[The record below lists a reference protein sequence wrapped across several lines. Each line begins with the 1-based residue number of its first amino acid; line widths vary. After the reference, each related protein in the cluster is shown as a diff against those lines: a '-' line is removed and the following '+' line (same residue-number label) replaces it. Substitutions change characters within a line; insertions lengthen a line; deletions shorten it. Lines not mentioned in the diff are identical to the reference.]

1 VDNYIK
7 RFLPRLYVCFVCVFV
22 VVFYFLL
29 STVVLRLVCIMIQKA
44 VLRCVCAYLV
54 HVE

>member
-1 VDNYIK
+1 MDNYIK

-29 STVVLRLVCIMIQKA
+29 STVVLRLVCMIQKA
-44 VLRCVCAYLV
+44 VCCFVFALLV

>member
-1 VDNYIK
+1 M
-7 RFLPRLYVCFVCVFV
+7 LCVCVCGCV
-22 VVFYFLL
+22 LL